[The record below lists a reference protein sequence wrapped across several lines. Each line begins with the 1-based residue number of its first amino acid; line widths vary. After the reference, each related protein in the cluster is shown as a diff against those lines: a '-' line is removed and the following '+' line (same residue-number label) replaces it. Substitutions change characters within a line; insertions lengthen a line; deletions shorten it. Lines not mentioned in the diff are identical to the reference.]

1 MQKPVRMTILFPIS
15 FLCFSVKWEYFY
27 CSNFVQP
34 QSFRGDV
41 YFSWRGMTSYSASC
55 FGGNFCRLFAQFW
68 VWLCVCLRLLCTF
81 VYGFCARCADFSYVC
96 GFLFYAQFAAFAY
109 VYSFCAR
116 CGAFAYLYGLSFAH
130 VVRHFRMYTDFVP
143 VVCILHTYTVFLHV
157 VFLLHTY
164 TDFVLTMFNVDS
176 LEGSDLEGSV
186 NLFCPC

>member
-41 YFSWRGMTSYSASC
+41 YFSWRGMTSYSSSC

-81 VYGFCARCADFSYVC
+81 VYGFCARCADFSYVY
-96 GFLFYAQFAAFAY
+96 GFAFAH
-109 VYSFCAR
+109 A
-116 CGAFAYLYGLSFAH
+116 
-130 VVRHFRMYTDFVP
+130 VRIFRMYADFYFTHN
-143 VVCILHTYTVFLHV
+143 LR
-157 VFLLHTY
+157 LLHTY
-164 TDFVLTMFNVDS
+164 TAFVRVVRLLRTYMAYHLRTLCGIFVCIQI
-176 LEGSDLEGSV
+176 LCPLCV
-186 NLFCPC
+186 FCIRIQFFCTLCFFCIRIRILS